1 MIFCGFLNA
10 AYEKNLILRLQDDL
24 SCELDFK
31 RFLKK
36 SRHSERDAGMSD
48 KGYTA
53 LLERAA
59 IFDRKRIVKTIGSAN
74 AEIIGGTERSAA
86 VSEFNSP
93 WMP

>member
-24 SCELDFK
+24 SCKLDFK

-59 IFDRKRIVKTIGSAN
+59 IFDRSLTVNALSRQSAPPMP
-74 AEIIGGTERSAA
+74 RS
-86 VSEFNSP
+86 
-93 WMP
+93 